1 MCAAVQLK
9 FELKKSMEMLSQE
22 SGYLADC
29 IDKTFDSLLTKIEVF
44 LDVFDHWASRFPLW
58 RFFLDS
64 KYKLH

>member
-44 LDVFDHWASRFPLW
+44 LDVFDH
-58 RFFLDS
+58 
-64 KYKLH
+64 